1 MDISDD
7 HYDYRLNKNE
17 ETTRRRRKNR
27 KRKEKMYCHRGGKM
41 SGAEDPQSYNPAL
54 IYGIKKSIHDNMA

>member
-1 MDISDD
+1 M
-7 HYDYRLNKNE
+7 H
-17 ETTRRRRKNR
+17 
-27 KRKEKMYCHRGGKM
+27 CHRGGKKM